1 MGFYVDFVRDV
12 HYVENDGNRGVVMKT
27 VNVVVLFLLIIQLSY
42 GQTKKY
48 DFFPLVVGNTW
59 TYEYQNVLM
68 EYNIYSLSRHYVQT
82 GVRTHTITSN
92 RVSSDSTFWTVA
104 VRDSALAIDLKLSYN
119 DTLSRTEKISLFE
132 DIFELNEIRIDR
144 HLLISRNNSNPLW
157 RFPQYWESVYGE
169 RTGPM
174 LYRYS
179 FDSSDVWMA
188 RGWNWEGGPEERYY
202 KDSVC
207 FRAKFGLIRLRYSI
221 QGGTTRSPKYN
232 TTEATLT
239 DASITVPPQ
248 VDSIRQ
254 DSTTITIPMQFA
266 LHPAYPNPFSNTVS
280 FTLDI
285 PEPTEVSLKVLN
297 TLGKE
302 VAVVIDQSLQAGTH
316 IRTWTPSQLSSGI
329 YLCQLRAGPKI
340 FENRILYLK

>member
-1 MGFYVDFVRDV
+1 
-12 HYVENDGNRGVVMKT
+12 MKT
-27 VNVVVLFLLIIQLSY
+27 VNVVALFLLIIQLSY

-59 TYEYQNVLM
+59 TYEYRKEVRSYPQLYLLFSSRYDVKATFTIESQTMKDDTTTWLVL
-68 EYNIYSLSRHYVQT
+68 EQDSGVFHQTSYDYSGNIKSYQVTPVSKTKTFKLVEIMT
-82 GVRTHTITSN
+82 G
-92 RVSSDSTFWTVA
+92 
-104 VRDSALAIDLKLSYN
+104 K
-119 DTLSRTEKISLFE
+119 
-132 DIFELNEIRIDR
+132 
-144 HLLISRNNSNPLW
+144 HLLLSGGNGESFW
-157 RFPQYWESVYGE
+157 RFPQYWERGIDR
-169 RTGPM
+169 RTGPPT
-174 LYRYS
+174 YRYGTDS
-179 FDSSDVWMA
+179 IDIARAFDWL
-188 RGWNWEGGPEERYY
+188 GF
-202 KDSVC
+202 KDSVR
-207 FRAKFGLIRLRYSI
+207 FRVNTGLIRFRYYTTT
-221 QGGTTRSPKYN
+221 GTTMSPVNDFVY
-232 TTEATLT
+232 ASLT

-248 VDSIRQ
+248 VDSIRQDTTKQ